1 MQQPEEEEEEVAD
14 WIDDDLIELDLIDP
28 LYDDGR
34 IVPNITGRRDQR
46 TLKRKGRV
54 VQRIVRLHPR
64 VAAMVDFIMLRDTH
78 EHLTDLFVIM
88 LQAYCKTYGRVRKS
102 DLPPD
107 QELIKEYLTQVS
119 KKHEKELDRQD
130 GQGSGARHGGQAGQQ
145 PRLPGGHP

>member
-1 MQQPEEEEEEVAD
+1 MQQPEEEDED

-28 LYDDGR
+28 LYDDGK
-34 IVPNITGRRDQR
+34 IIPNITGRRDQR

-54 VQRIVRLHPR
+54 VQRIVRVHPR
-64 VAAMVDFIMLRDTH
+64 VAAMLDFIMLRDTH

-102 DLPPD
+102 ELPSD
-107 QELIKEYLTQVS
+107 EELIREYLKQVS
-119 KKHEKELDRQD
+119 KKDEKALDKQD
-130 GQGSGARHGGQAGQQ
+130 GQGSGARHGVQAGQQ